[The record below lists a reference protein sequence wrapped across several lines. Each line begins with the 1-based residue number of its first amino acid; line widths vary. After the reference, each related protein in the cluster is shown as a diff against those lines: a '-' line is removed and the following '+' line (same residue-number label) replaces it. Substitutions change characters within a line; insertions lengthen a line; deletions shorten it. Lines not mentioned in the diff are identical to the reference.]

1 MKITRSRSISLLLII
16 VMVLSTTVSGFAD
29 EVPSEDKDKAKAEQK
44 VEEKVEEKEEP
55 KEEPPVKEEPKQE
68 EPVQEAPKQEELKQE
83 EPAPEQQEQ
92 TQEQAPA
99 AAEQPAVTEE
109 QPEETTA
116 PADSAAVREA
126 ADRSKT
132 LDADELTDGTY
143 KPEAFL
149 FEGGTGKAYMTCESV
164 IIKDGKATAVF
175 KASADTMTHIFMG
188 ESPTT
193 EEYKPLYDPTTGTLG
208 EDVYKINSL
217 KVAVPVELNSKATC
231 SVRTTA
237 MSRPHWVNYEYKIT
251 LENAS
256 SKISDDTTIPEFKP
270 DEGDKDK
277 DKEPAEPTNT
287 KTLKDGTYKV
297 KATTDRRM
305 FYLYPK
311 EKDPAT
317 VVLVK
322 KNGKMTATITLTGSG
337 YDYVYMGSYKNAIKK
352 SNKSKWI
359 KAKKVNGYYTF
370 KIPVS
375 RLDKKLTISPH
386 SWKYQKQYGDTL
398 NKDHC
403 PWRPDKW
410 IMFYS
415 KGAKKVKDGTSIK
428 TKGKASNRNGNKSKD
443 KSKGKN
449 DGKAA
454 KESKYKDDSGKSTSA
469 VNNSTGLKDGVY
481 TPDRF
486 SWSGGSGRLAYIRCN
501 KITVRGGKAFATIE
515 FSSSKYDSLKANG
528 RVYSKEGGGNAK
540 FTIPVKMNANNTII
554 GRTTAMSQPHW
565 VRYTIFIYKKGAAG
579 GKGDNSAEG
588 DDGHVTSTKKLSEKA
603 PDLLGLKFEEKVD
616 VKYAEY
622 FKIFKYEQGITLIEV
637 DQSADTALY
646 KKEKKDSKKD
656 KKADNTEAVVE
667 YDEDGKPIAKGQN
680 EITEMLYHNNIV
692 NYLVVPEKAE
702 IPAGLEKDCVII
714 NQPVEA
720 SYIAS
725 EPVLGRL
732 VEMGLLDSVSDI
744 SMAEEAVKNKE
755 VLAAIKD
762 EKLEALDDAEKPD
775 YAALVKAK
783 ADFAVFPDAVL
794 PEIVPKKGATKDA
807 KAESDKKAAKLGII
821 QSRFSALGI
830 PMIIDRSGDEK
841 TNYAETEWVKVYGVI
856 YGCEDKADKIF
867 DDFVKDN
874 KEEKKAKDEKK

>member
-1 MKITRSRSISLLLII
+1 MYTGRTNTNGEI
-16 VMVLSTTVSGFAD
+16 
-29 EVPSEDKDKAKAEQK
+29 PS
-44 VEEKVEEKEEP
+44 
-55 KEEPPVKEEPKQE
+55 
-68 EPVQEAPKQEELKQE
+68 
-83 EPAPEQQEQ
+83 
-92 TQEQAPA
+92 
-99 AAEQPAVTEE
+99 
-109 QPEETTA
+109 
-116 PADSAAVREA
+116 
-126 ADRSKT
+126 
-132 LDADELTDGTY
+132 
-143 KPEAFL
+143 
-149 FEGGTGKAYMTCESV
+149 
-164 IIKDGKATAVF
+164 
-175 KASADTMTHIFMG
+175 
-188 ESPTT
+188 
-193 EEYKPLYDPTTGTLG
+193 LYDPDTGAVG
-208 EDVYKINSL
+208 KDVYHVSDQKFTIPIEIN
-217 KVAVPVELNSKATC
+217 KAYDV
-231 SVRTTA
+231 SARTTS
-237 MSRPHWVNYEYKIT
+237 MDDPHWIAYSFNVALSDTAE
-251 LENAS
+251 
-256 SKISDDTTIPEFKP
+256 KISDDSTVPDDPGPQPDPKPADDPEP
-270 DEGDKDK
+270 
-277 DKEPAEPTNT
+277 KEPTKT

-311 EKDPAT
+311 EKNPAT

-375 RLDKKLTISPH
+375 KLDKKLTISPH

-428 TKGKASNRNGNKSKD
+428 TKGKASNRNGSK
-443 KSKGKN
+443 KKGSSKGKN

-454 KESKYKDDSGKSTSA
+454 KESKYKDDSGKSTSV

-481 TPDRF
+481 SPDRF

-656 KKADNTEAVVE
+656 KKADSTEAVVE
-667 YDEDGKPIAKGQN
+667 YDEDGKPIAKGLN
-680 EITEMLYHNNIV
+680 EITEMLYHNNVI

-714 NQPVEA
+714 NQPIEA

-725 EPVLGRL
+725 EPVLGCL

-744 SMAEEAVKNKE
+744 SMAEQEIKNKE

-762 EKLEALDDAEKPD
+762 KKLEALDDAEKPN

-783 ADFAVFPDAVL
+783 SDFAVFPDAVL
-794 PEIVPKKGATKDA
+794 PEIVPKKGASEDA
-807 KAESDKKAAKLGII
+807 KAESDEKAAKLGII
-821 QSRFSALGI
+821 QSRFSALGV

-841 TNYAETEWVKVYGVI
+841 TNYAETEWIKVYGVI